1 MMMPSAAVACGCA
14 AEVPL
19 KLPVPAVGVVWML
32 VTLVVTVPA
41 DGAAT
46 HDHFAKPHWL

>member
-19 KLPVPAVGVVWML
+19 KPPVPAVGTPPGV
-32 VTLVVTVPA
+32 VTLLEIVPS

-46 HDHFAKPHWL
+46 HDHFA